1 MPLPA
6 NLPEQFTIRPSALLR
21 WALLAVSLAGAISLS
36 CATLARADTSASEEI
51 TFQEGLVADDG
62 ALNNQYEAGYG
73 VEFDTPT
80 PGGDSLGFPGSL
92 PMTECG
98 AQLLTDGF
106 YKPGSPPVVILAS
119 RSGGDEGCKSSSEFY
134 GPDQGMLFHIDDA
147 RASLSLQMHAFPQQ
161 SNQLSAI
168 VGAVAVAYRADG
180 TVLDEVRLDAAEA
193 REWTTVSLSTADP
206 NGIQFVA
213 VYGEIDIGA
222 AVGVQIDNLKLPEA
236 LKTSQPAFRV
246 TESLQGDSGDLV
258 EGDTLDIPI
267 QIVRENGSTG
277 TVTVNALA
285 SEGSALSRV
294 AVNQS
299 PSGEPTG
306 TALLELTAGRGQAG
320 QSVTVTV
327 SGTGNSE
334 GGTQD
339 GPSLSFTFTVEQ
351 DLVLVT
357 SGSAAV
363 AQSCQD
369 PSGLELQVAGTTPMT
384 VAFQSSDG
392 YEQEIAVAG
401 RGQYPIPH
409 SLTAAYAG
417 SASSEHISLSASEV
431 RTNNFLPAFASAS
444 LGVTLER
451 PVPRMSLNGGFYT
464 TPNQARVFP
473 SAVTQISLQAS
484 GLPCHELALAVGD
497 DGAQTSS
504 FRPTATG
511 TASVSMPV
519 PAAASAPLSSRET
532 VPVSVIDKSAGEAV
546 VGSVPVYLADF
557 RADDG
562 FHFINAA
569 LTSLQWSDIERTF
582 GPDVNDCTAFFCWHD
597 PIAEGYFKSMQGGE
611 PNGLCFGYTMLAS
624 SFYRGEV
631 APTLFGSQSVGTLAV
646 PTRGVTSV
654 GELPN
659 YPVINDETAL
669 GQALVSGWLSQ
680 FDTRFQDSEHDGVG
694 GYASVSAFAGAL
706 SGALARDGIAIV
718 DLQGP
723 EGQGGHSVLA
733 YGIAQTG
740 AGRYAIS
747 VYNPNVAYGDQERL
761 AATPTQF
768 LWANEISGEAAHLA
782 GLEQSQLL
790 LGPSGSTNSEWQ
802 LTGAPNWSGTV
813 EKLGITTMAQRP
825 LKPQLL
831 SLNTLGNAAQVVLS
845 SASTAGAGASAPAA
859 AISQITAGGKSLLDS
874 HGVPL
879 KGSSVRLDLPADAGP
894 PDTSGT
900 YVLPVGKTYSV
911 TTSTLHAGAFGM
923 LALSGGGGA
932 GIENAT
938 AAPGASDSLTLR
950 PGSPTIA
957 FSGASSSPVTL
968 ELVGSAAGAGRRT
981 ATLTLSSGKGL
992 TSASLSSAGAIVVRH
1007 SGARANL
1014 SVQLFSRGVAV
1025 GTSTIALGGGATVS
1039 FTPRW
1044 AALPGS
1050 VSATVGGRHTRL
1062 SLSRGRGGALSQLF
1076 AVTPRHKARKPKRK
1090 HRKR

>member
-1 MPLPA
+1 MSLPA
-6 NLPEQFTIRPSALLR
+6 YLPEHFTIRASTLLR

-36 CATLARADTSASEEI
+36 CAALARADTSASEEI
-51 TFQEGLVADDG
+51 TFQEGLVADNG

-80 PGGDSLGFPGSL
+80 PSGDSLGFPGSL

-180 TVLDEVRLDAAEA
+180 TVLDEVRLGAPEA
-193 REWTTVSLSTADP
+193 KEWTTVNLSTADP

-246 TESLQGDSGDLV
+246 TESLQGDTGDLV

-285 SEGSALSRV
+285 SEGAALSRV
-294 AVNQS
+294 AVDQS
-299 PSGEPTG
+299 PSSEPTG

-320 QSVTVTV
+320 QSATVIV

-351 DLVLVT
+351 DLVLVS
-357 SGSAAV
+357 SGTASV

-392 YEQEIAVAG
+392 YKQEIAVPG

-417 SASSEHISLSASEV
+417 SAGSEHISLSASEV
-431 RTNNFLPAFASAS
+431 RANNFLPAFAPAS

-451 PVPRMSLNGGFYT
+451 PVAQMSLNGGFYT
-464 TPNQARVFP
+464 TPNQARAFP
-473 SAVTQISLQAS
+473 SALTQISLQAS

-497 DGAQTSS
+497 DGAQTGS
-504 FRPTATG
+504 FTPTATG
-511 TASVSMPV
+511 TASVSESV
-519 PAAASAPLSSRET
+519 PTAASAPLSSLET

-546 VGSVPVYLADF
+546 VGSMPVYLADF

-562 FHFINAA
+562 FHFVNAA

-597 PIAEGYFKSMQGGE
+597 PIAEGYFKSMQNGE

-624 SFYRGEV
+624 SFYRGESS
-631 APTLFGSQSVGTLAV
+631 PTLFGSQSVGTLPV
-646 PTRGVTSV
+646 PTKGVTSV
-654 GELPN
+654 GEIPN

-680 FDTRFQDSEHDGVG
+680 FDTRFQEGEHDGVG

-723 EGQGGHSVLA
+723 AGQGGHSVLA
-733 YGIAQTG
+733 YGITQTG
-740 AGRYAIS
+740 AGKYAIS

-768 LWANEISGEAAHLA
+768 LWAGEISSEAAHVA

-790 LGPSGSTNSEWQ
+790 LGPSGLTSSEWQ

-825 LKPQLL
+825 LKPQLF

-845 SASTAGAGASAPAA
+845 SASTAGSAGSAPA
-859 AISQITAGGKSLLDS
+859 AISQITAAGKSQLDA

-879 KGSSVRLDLPADAGP
+879 KGSSVRLELPADAGP
-894 PDTSGT
+894 AETSGT
-900 YVLPVGKTYSV
+900 YVLPAGKTYSV

-923 LALSGGGGA
+923 LALSGGSGA
-932 GIENAT
+932 GIENA
-938 AAPGASDSLTLR
+938 AALPGASDSLTLR

-968 ELVGSAAGAGRRT
+968 ELVGGTAGAGRRT
-981 ATLTLSSGKGL
+981 ATLTLSSGKGV
-992 TSASLSSAGAIVVRH
+992 TSASLNGAGAIVVRH
-1007 SGARANL
+1007 SGARAHL

-1025 GTSTIALGGGATVS
+1025 GTSTIVLGGGATVS

-1062 SLSRGRGGALSQLF
+1062 SLSRGRGGALSRLF
-1076 AVTPRHKARKPKRK
+1076 AVTPRHKTRKPKKK
-1090 HRKR
+1090 HKKR